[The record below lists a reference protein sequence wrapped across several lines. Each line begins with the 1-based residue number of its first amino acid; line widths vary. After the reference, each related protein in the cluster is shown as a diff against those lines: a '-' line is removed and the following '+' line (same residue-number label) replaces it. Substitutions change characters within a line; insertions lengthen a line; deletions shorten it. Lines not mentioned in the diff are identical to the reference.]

1 MTSARERPTLE
12 EVARRAGVSRATVS
26 RVVNGSTTVALPIQ
40 EAVRRAVREL
50 GYVPNLAAR
59 TLVTQRTDSIALV
72 LPETATRVFSDDPL
86 FPGIVRG
93 VSQELEAADRQL
105 VLMMAGSAA
114 SHDRIERYAMGR
126 HVDGVMFASMHGM
139 DPLPGALARIGMP
152 SVCSGRPLG
161 RAAVPYVDID
171 HLAGVASAVR
181 HLLDAGR
188 QRIATIAGP
197 QDMVAGIER
206 LAGYRDALRGS
217 DRRSIVAVGDFTRES
232 GAVAMRHLLD
242 DDPKLDAVFVASDLM
257 ADGALRTLRE
267 AGRRVPDDVA
277 VIGFDDAEFASY
289 TDPRSPRCA
298 SRSSRSA
305 ARWCGSSCDSPKVN
319 RSKTPSSCRRTW
331 WSGTAHEDA
340 AGPEPGGVLFT
351 RIRYQQVGVVL
362 QRRPAAATTMARAWL
377 SVAPVWIRRRAST
390 SPCRT
395 TAWNWTAP
403 FRFSL
408 IRTAPSPAKS
418 VPTTVRVAR
427 RFGSPMMSTVVQL
440 GRTSRRSSMCRAAHV
455 GAYRLTC
462 SRTYRSSSRLTLRL
476 RLATRWSSAVV

>member
-1 MTSARERPTLE
+1 VTSARERPTLE

-26 RVVNGSTTVALPIQ
+26 RVVNGSTTVAPPIQ

-139 DPLPGALARIGMP
+139 DPLPGALARVGMP
-152 SVCSGRPLG
+152 AVCSGRPLG
-161 RAAVPYVDID
+161 RPDVPYVDID
-171 HLAGVASAVR
+171 HVSGVASAVR
-181 HLLDAGR
+181 HLLDRGR

-206 LAGYRDALRGS
+206 LAGYREALRGS
-217 DRRSIVAVGDFTRES
+217 HRRSIVAVGDFTRES
-232 GAVAMRHLLD
+232 GAAAMRHLLD
-242 DDPKLDAVFVASDLM
+242 DDPALDAVFVASDLM

-277 VIGFDDAEFASY
+277 VIGFDDADFARY
-289 TDPRSPRCA
+289 TDPP
-298 SRSSRSA
+298 
-305 ARWCGSSCDSPKVN
+305 
-319 RSKTPSSCRRTW
+319 
-331 WSGTAHEDA
+331 
-340 AGPEPGGVLFT
+340 L
-351 RIRYQQVGVVL
+351 
-362 QRRPAAATTMARAWL
+362 
-377 SVAPVWIRRRAST
+377 
-390 SPCRT
+390 
-395 TAWNWTAP
+395 
-403 FRFSL
+403 
-408 IRTAPSPAKS
+408 
-418 VPTTVRVAR
+418 TTVRQ
-427 RFGSPMMSTVVQL
+427 PIIDI
-440 GRTSRRSSMCRAAHV
+440 GREMV
-455 GAYRLTC
+455 RL
-462 SRTYRSSSRLTLRL
+462 LL
-476 RLATRWSSAVV
+476 RLADGEPVEHALILPTHLVVRDSA